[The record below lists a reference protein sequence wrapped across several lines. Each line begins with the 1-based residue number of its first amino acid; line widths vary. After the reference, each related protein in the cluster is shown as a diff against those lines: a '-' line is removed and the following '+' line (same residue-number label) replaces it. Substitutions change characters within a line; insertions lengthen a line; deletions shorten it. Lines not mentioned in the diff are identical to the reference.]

1 MRRSPVRLA
10 SFAGAFGGSSALA
23 ILLAGSV
30 VTGQPGF
37 LELVHNG
44 ATVFVPLE
52 AFEAGIATFGSFAKG
67 LLFIGVAVALIACR
81 VAERIVLTV
90 FGVGPF
96 GSIYVG
102 DAIALHVPLVAACAG
117 YGAIAVGVLRGAARE

>member
-52 AFEAGIATFGSFAKG
+52 VFEAGIATFGSFAKG
-67 LLFIGVAVALIACR
+67 LLFIGVAVAPIAIGGIM
-81 VAERIVLTV
+81 AALLARIGLLATSP
-90 FGVGPF
+90 GWL
-96 GSIYVG
+96 
-102 DAIALHVPLVAACAG
+102 DAG
-117 YGAIAVGVLRGAARE
+117 G